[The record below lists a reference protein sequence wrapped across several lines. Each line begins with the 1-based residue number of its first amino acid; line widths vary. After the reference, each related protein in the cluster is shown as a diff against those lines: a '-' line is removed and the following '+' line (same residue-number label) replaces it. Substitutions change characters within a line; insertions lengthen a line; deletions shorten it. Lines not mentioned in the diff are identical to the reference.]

1 MEDVAWHAVHDHLFG
16 SVGDDHHLLLW
27 DIRKDSEKPLHT
39 VEAHQAEVI
48 ALELSELF
56 LVENLTRKKN
66 SFNTFQYQKFI
77 LSFTDIIF

>member
-1 MEDVAWHAVHDHLFG
+1 MEEVAWHAVH
-16 SVGDDHHLLLW
+16 DHHLLLW

-39 VEAHQAEVI
+39 VEAHQGEVI

-66 SFNTFQYQKFI
+66 LFNTFQYQKFI